1 MATPSMPIAAMGP
14 FRHMRLHSRS
24 PHQPQHTGPP
34 LQSLQEE
41 QHTQNSQAMCFL
53 AVSSPVFGP
62 RQVYGLIDGSV
73 TVKCFYPPT
82 KVNRHDRKY
91 WCRESSRSCVT
102 VVSSN
107 GYTSSSYQGRASISD
122 YPEQG
127 VMVVNISQLALSDR
141 GTYQCGIGLNGRGLS
156 YKVSLDISEGNY
168 ILKYCFSFTFS
179 LVNRAPQDACPG
191 TASKSSGRSLRSGSS
206 GVFLS

>member
-1 MATPSMPIAAMGP
+1 
-14 FRHMRLHSRS
+14 
-24 PHQPQHTGPP
+24 
-34 LQSLQEE
+34 
-41 QHTQNSQAMCFL
+41 MCFL

-91 WCRESSRSCVT
+91 WCRESSRNCLT

-107 GYTSSSYQGRASISD
+107 GYTSPSYRGRASISD

-127 VMVVNISQLALSDR
+127 VMVVNISQLVLSDR
-141 GTYQCGIGLNGRGLS
+141 GTYQCGVGLNGRGLS

-168 ILKYCFSFTFS
+168 SIEVLLFFYNFFS
-179 LVNRAPQDACPG
+179 LFNRVPQDACPG
-191 TASKSSGRSLRSGSS
+191 TASKSSGRSLPLGSS
-206 GVFLS
+206 RVFLY